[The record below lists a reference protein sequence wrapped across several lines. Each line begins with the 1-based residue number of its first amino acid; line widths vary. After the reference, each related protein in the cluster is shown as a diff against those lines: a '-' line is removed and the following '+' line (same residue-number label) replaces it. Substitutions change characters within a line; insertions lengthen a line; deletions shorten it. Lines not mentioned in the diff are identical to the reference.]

1 MRDAEPPASVTAALR
16 LHAQRTPA
24 AVAVQGDNESVTYAQ
39 LWQRTDHAMQAL
51 HAAGV
56 QAGDRV
62 AWLGLNDAAQLV
74 LLVALARLSAILLP
88 LNYRLA
94 HAERFA
100 ILQDAQARLLVAD
113 AAYGAVAEDLANA
126 CACPSMAATDLTHPA
141 HSSSSAPDRG
151 QPHDP
156 LLLVYT
162 SGTSG
167 HPKGAL
173 HTQLALAWN
182 CAMAIRAQ
190 NIGAADRILTVLPLF
205 HVGGLCIQT
214 LPALVAGATV
224 VMHRRFDASAWL
236 RSVQTDRVTLS
247 VMVPATLRAVQEH
260 ADFATVARS
269 SLRMVVTGSSVV
281 PLPLIER
288 LHARGI
294 PVGQV
299 YGTTETGPVSIVL
312 GQEDAMRHPGSAGKA
327 AWKAQ
332 IRLLD
337 PQGVPVAA
345 GQVGEICVRAP
356 NVMQAYWNIPNDPAF
371 QDGWFHSGDLAR
383 LDAEGFYW
391 VVGRSKDMIISGGE
405 NIYPAE
411 IENILAG
418 HPDVVDVAVLGI
430 DDAAWGEVVVAVV
443 VRRVGATLDEAAV
456 RAALVGQLARYKL
469 PRRVVFLD
477 SLPKTALGKV
487 QRAELAMRI
496 RVR

>member
-1 MRDAEPPASVTAALR
+1 MSDTEIPISITAALR
-16 LHAQRTPA
+16 AHAQKTA
-24 AVAVQGDNESVTYAQ
+24 AAIAIQSEGDSLTYAQ
-39 LWQRTDHAMQAL
+39 LWQRTGGAMQVL

-56 QAGDRV
+56 RAGDRI

-74 LLVALARLSAILLP
+74 LLLALARLGAILLP

-94 HAERFA
+94 HAEHVA

-113 AAYGAVAEDLANA
+113 ATHHTAAAALCRASACRLMDASELTGATEPA
-126 CACPSMAATDLTHPA
+126 SAT
-141 HSSSSAPDRG
+141 PDRG

-156 LLLVYT
+156 VLLVYT
-162 SGTSG
+162 SGTTG
-167 HPKGAL
+167 QAKGAL
-173 HTQLALAWN
+173 HSQLTLAWN
-182 CAMAIRAQ
+182 CAMANRAQ
-190 NIGAADRILTVLPLF
+190 EMDASDRVLTVLPLF

-224 VMHRRFDASAWL
+224 VLHPRFDALAWL

-260 ADFATVARS
+260 ADFATTDLS
-269 SLRMVVTGSSVV
+269 SLRMVVAGSSIV

-288 LHARGI
+288 MHTRGI

-299 YGTTETGPVSIVL
+299 YGATETGPVSIVL
-312 GQEDAMRHPGSAGKA
+312 GQYDAMRHPGSAGRA
-327 AWKAQ
+327 AWQAE

-337 PQGVPVAA
+337 PQGVAVAA
-345 GQVGEICVRAP
+345 GQAGEIHIRAP
-356 NVMQAYWNIPNDPAF
+356 NLMQGYWNSPQHPAF
-371 QDGWFHSGDLAR
+371 PDGWFHTGDLAQ

-391 VVGRSKDMIISGGE
+391 VVGRCKDIIISGGE

-411 IENILAG
+411 IENLLAG
-418 HPDVVDVAVLGI
+418 QPDVADVAVLGME
-430 DDAAWGEVVVAVV
+430 DATWGEVVVAVI
-443 VRRVGATLDEAAV
+443 VRRAGSTLDEAGV
-456 RAALVGQLARYKL
+456 RAALDGQLARYKM

>member
-1 MRDAEPPASVTAALR
+1 MQR
-16 LHAQRTPA
+16 L
-24 AVAVQGDNESVTYAQ
+24 D
-39 LWQRTDHAMQAL
+39 
-51 HAAGV
+51 AAGV

-74 LLVALARLSAILLP
+74 LLLALARLGAILLP

-94 HAERFA
+94 HAEHVA
-100 ILQDAQARLLVAD
+100 ILQDAQATLLVAD
-113 AAYGAVAEDLANA
+113 ATHHPAAENLCLA
-126 CACPSMAATDLTHPA
+126 CACRMLAATDLTRATGPA
-141 HSSSSAPDRG
+141 TAALDRG

-162 SGTSG
+162 SGTTG
-167 HPKGAL
+167 RPKGAL
-173 HTQLALAWN
+173 HTQLAVAWN

-214 LPALVAGATV
+214 VPALVAGATLV
-224 VMHRRFDASAWL
+224 LHPRFDAQAWL
-236 RSVQTDRVTLS
+236 RSVQEDRVTLS
-247 VMVPATLRAVQEH
+247 LLVPATLRAVQEH
-260 ADFATVARS
+260 ADFVTADLS

-281 PLPLIER
+281 PLRLIER

-299 YGTTETGPVSIVL
+299 YGTTETGPVSIIL
-312 GQEDAMRHPGSAGKA
+312 GQDDAIRHPGSAGKA
-327 AWKAQ
+327 AWPAE

-337 PQGVPVAA
+337 AQGVAVAA

-356 NVMQAYWNIPNDPAF
+356 NLMQGYWNLLQDPAF

-383 LDAEGFYW
+383 LDADGFYW
-391 VVGRSKDMIISGGE
+391 VLGRSKDMIISGGE

-418 HPDVVDVAVLGI
+418 HPDVADVAVLGVA
-430 DDAAWGEVVVAVV
+430 DAAWGEVVVAVI
-443 VRRVGATLDEAAV
+443 VRRGGATLDEAAV
-456 RAALVGQLARYKL
+456 RAALLGRLARYKL
-469 PRRVVFLD
+469 PRHVIFLE

-487 QRAELAMRI
+487 RRAELASRI
-496 RVR
+496 SAR